1 MSRPLA
7 YAQCS
12 YVRPRCPLQA
22 HPHVLGHAGTSLFLS
37 KAPAQRLDALC
48 RSITTDPYLEWAH
61 SCLLVLELH
70 ELGCCPCDHEIVAMR
85 HPGNYV
91 ALGMEQILRVLSQ
104 CVVPLFEM
112 LLRTCSLSLLRR
124 YGNHTSTGL
133 CVKKCGSMRE
143 IHRYA
148 SFQKSAKDF
157 AALDSIAVKP
167 SNGELLKT
175 VLACV
180 RS

>member
-61 SCLLVLELH
+61 SCLLFLELH
-70 ELGCCPCDHEIVAMR
+70 ELGCGPFDHEIVAMR

-91 ALGMEQILRVLSQ
+91 ALGMEQVLRALSQ

-112 LLRTCSLSLLRR
+112 LLRTCSSCLLRR
-124 YGNHTSTGL
+124 YGNHTSTSL
-133 CVKKCGSMRE
+133 CVDRSMRE

-167 SNGELLKT
+167 SNGGFLKT
-175 VLACV
+175 ILTCL

>member
-37 KAPAQRLDALC
+37 KAPVQRLDALC

-91 ALGMEQILRVLSQ
+91 ALGMEQVLRALSQ
-104 CVVPLFEM
+104 CVVPLFGM
-112 LLRTCSLSLLRR
+112 LLRTCSLSFTASLWQPHQHRPLCRKNVEVCGRYIDMLRSKSLPRFLL
-124 YGNHTSTGL
+124 HLTVSL
-133 CVKKCGSMRE
+133 
-143 IHRYA
+143 
-148 SFQKSAKDF
+148 
-157 AALDSIAVKP
+157 
-167 SNGELLKT
+167 SNPPME
-175 VLACV
+175 
-180 RS
+180 SS